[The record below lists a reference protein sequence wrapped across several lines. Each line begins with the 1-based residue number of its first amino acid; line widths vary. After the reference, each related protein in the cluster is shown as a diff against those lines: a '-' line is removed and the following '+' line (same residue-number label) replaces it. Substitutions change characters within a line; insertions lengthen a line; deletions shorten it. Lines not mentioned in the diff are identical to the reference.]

1 MEVDFYVGPPPHR
14 SSLQFEP
21 TFKDS
26 YVVLFERTHKFA
38 GRRTIKFDELNDLPL
53 VAMSRGTNIR
63 EVVDAHLAAHN
74 KSISS
79 KFEVLNLYTVGGMV
93 EAGLGLSIVPSM
105 ALDLINNR
113 RLRYARLVE
122 PEISRQIGIVRRRG
136 ETMSAASLAFLD
148 TMKPTFFGKQRA
160 K

>member
-1 MEVDFYVGPPPHR
+1 
-14 SSLQFEP
+14 
-21 TFKDS
+21 
-26 YVVLFERTHKFA
+26 
-38 GRRTIKFDELNDLPL
+38 
-53 VAMSRGTNIR
+53 MSRGTNIR